1 MGVERVPLKTY
12 GKLDEWDTYPSYGNV
27 RWDTN
32 VRFEAHMEVTG
43 MYSGRSAKGACV
55 TDKNTGKEYHMFMT
69 DLIKALRALTVDKGV
84 FPVMEWEACKRGMN
98 YGIRPV
104 LTAKK

>member
-1 MGVERVPLKTY
+1 MGVERVPLEQWNSDERWATY
-12 GKLDEWDTYPSYGNV
+12 ASYGHTK
-27 RWDTN
+27 WDSN

-55 TDKNTGKEYHMFMT
+55 IDKNTGKEYHMFMT